1 MSTIAKSDEV
11 INVSKNRKQIAKEFA
26 NEVTKMFW
34 DEIDDIILFGSVA
47 RGEDDI
53 ESDIDVLIIWNGDK
67 AKGWDELEEIAF
79 DFFIRYKTL
88 ISINLISPVEYK
100 NMENFLF
107 MKNVQKEGVVIG

>member
-1 MSTIAKSDEV
+1 MK
-11 INVSKNRKQIAKEFA
+11 RKQIAEEFA
-26 NEVTKMFW
+26 KEATNRFRDEV
-34 DEIDDIILFGSVA
+34 EDIILFGSVA

-67 AKGWDELEEIAF
+67 VKGWDVLEELAF

-88 ISINLISPVEYK
+88 ISINLISPAEYK